1 MLVINGIE
9 LELNIYEA
17 TQAELFERANKRVLE
32 ERDKVDNIPGL
43 SGKIKFFC
51 EVVYD
56 YFDDVFGEGTAD
68 MVFEGR
74 QDMLECLNAYRDVV
88 EYAHQD
94 NEKVAELLERINQQS
109 APEPKLNRQR
119 RRAQR

>member
-17 TQAELFERANKRVLE
+17 TQAELFEQANKRVLE

-43 SGKIKFFC
+43 SGRIKFFC
-51 EVVYD
+51 DIVYD
-56 YFDDVFGEGTAD
+56 FFDDVFGEGTAD
-68 MVFEGR
+68 TVFKGR
-74 QDMLECLNAYRDVV
+74 QDMLECLEAYTDVI
-88 EYAHQD
+88 EYAHSTNGKAD
-94 NEKVAELLERINQQS
+94 ELMARIHKQS
-109 APEPKLNRQR
+109 TSEPRLNRQQ